1 MTRLIAWLNLRR
13 LGFVVIFL
21 VLVERLQLGLVDPDY
36 FWHLRTGQYLF
47 EQHALPTGDIYSYTY
62 AGRPWVLHEW
72 LSEIV
77 LYCIHTLL
85 GAFGVKLV
93 VSLMATATLVIVYKT
108 ANQILKRSSLA
119 FVLTLIF
126 FIPMIW
132 VMAPRPQM
140 VTLLMF
146 AFIMHA
152 LIAFKYTH
160 TTRTLWLLP
169 PLMVVW
175 ANAHGGYMIGIA
187 LLLVF
192 VACEWLMRIA
202 RQNHDM
208 AGKGRLKM
216 LSWVTGLTILA
227 SLVNPYFIRHWL
239 YPFEV
244 MGMKAAQEYI
254 TEWLSPNFHSLPFQL
269 YLALV
274 LFTMTA
280 AMYRK
285 VRPDLTELVVT
296 LLFVV
301 AGFVAIRHISFAII
315 ALVPFAATTITQL
328 SFTRLL
334 ADERV
339 GHLHS
344 SYQRFAHNGKDI
356 GKDIGK
362 MEFVLNWLLLTVTVV
377 GLILYYPVLHE
388 KDAETINKMVPVK
401 ATEFIVRA
409 GINGRMFHSYAYGGY
424 LIQTLHPTQKVFID
438 GRADMYGDKFIEEYM
453 AISSG
458 AAGWKEKFEKY
469 GIDYVVMQRD
479 TPLIQILKAQGNFRL
494 VFEDEINSVLLR
506 DDERFTKIIAQYG
519 K

>member
-1 MTRLIAWLNLRR
+1 MTRLITWLNLRR

-21 VLVERLQLGLVDPDY
+21 ILIARMHLGWVDPDY

-47 EQHALPTGDIYSYTY
+47 EHHALPTGDIFSYTY
-62 AGRPWVLHEW
+62 DGRPWVLHEW

-77 LYCIHTLL
+77 LYCVHSLL

-93 VSLMATATLVIVYKT
+93 VSLMATATLVILYKT
-108 ANQILKRSSLA
+108 ANQILKRTYLA

-126 FIPMIW
+126 FIPIIS

-146 AFIMHA
+146 AFFMYA
-152 LIAFKYTH
+152 LTAFKYVH

-175 ANAHGGYMIGIA
+175 TNAHGGYMIGIA
-187 LLLVF
+187 LLLMF
-192 VACEWLMRIA
+192 VACEWLMWIA
-202 RQNHDM
+202 RQNHDVV
-208 AGKGRLKM
+208 GKSRLKV

-244 MGMKAAQEYI
+244 MGMKAAQEYMV
-254 TEWLSPNFHSLPFQL
+254 EWRSPNFHSLPFQL

-296 LLFVV
+296 LFFV
-301 AGFVAIRHISFAII
+301 ATGFVAIRHLIFAII
-315 ALVPFAATTITQL
+315 VLVPFAATTITQL
-328 SFTRLL
+328 SPTRLL

-339 GHLHS
+339 RRLHS
-344 SYQRFAHNGKDI
+344 SYQRFVHNGKDI
-356 GKDIGK
+356 GKI
-362 MEFVLNWLLLTVTVV
+362 EFVLNWFLLTVTVV
-377 GLILYYPVLHE
+377 GLTLYYPVFHE
-388 KDAETINKMVPVK
+388 KDAEILNQTVPVK

-409 GINGRMFHSYAYGGY
+409 GINGRMFHTYHYGGY
-424 LIQTLHPTQKVFID
+424 LIQTLQPTQKVFID
-438 GRADMYGDKFIEEYM
+438 GRADMYGDKFIEEYI
-453 AISSG
+453 AISQV

-506 DDERFTKIIAQYG
+506 DDERFAKIIAQYG

>member
-1 MTRLIAWLNLRR
+1 MMRLITLLSLRR

-21 VLVERLQLGLVDPDY
+21 TLMEKMQLGVIDPDY
-36 FWHLRTGQYLF
+36 FWHLRTGRYLF
-47 EQHALPTGDIYSYTY
+47 EHHALPTGDIFSYTY

-77 LYCIHTLL
+77 LYCVHSLL

-93 VSLMATATLVIVYKT
+93 VSLMATATLVILYKT
-108 ANQILKRSSLA
+108 ANQILKRPYLA

-126 FIPMIW
+126 FIPMKMGIS
-132 VMAPRPQM
+132 PRPQM

-146 AFIMHA
+146 AFLMHA
-152 LIAFKYTH
+152 LIAFKYAH
-160 TTRTLWLLP
+160 TIRTLWLLP

-175 ANAHGGYMIGIA
+175 TNAHGGYMIGIA
-187 LLLVF
+187 LLLIF

-202 RQNHDM
+202 RQHHDV
-208 AGKGRLKM
+208 AGKHRLKV
-216 LSWVTGLTILA
+216 LSWVTGVTILA
-227 SLVNPYFIRHWL
+227 SLINPYFIRHWL

-244 MGMKAAQEYI
+244 MGMKASQEYI
-254 TEWLSPNFHSLPFQL
+254 NEWRSPDFHSLPFQL

-274 LFTMTA
+274 LLTMTA

-301 AGFVAIRHISFAII
+301 AGFVAVRHVIFAII

-328 SFTRLL
+328 SPARLL
-334 ADERV
+334 NDERV
-339 GHLHS
+339 KRLYSG
-344 SYQRFAHNGKDI
+344 YQRFAHNGKDL
-356 GKDIGK
+356 GK
-362 MEFVLNWLLLTVTVV
+362 MEFVLNWFLLTVIVA
-377 GLILYYPVLHE
+377 GLTLYYPVLHE
-388 KDAETINKMVPVK
+388 KDAETINKMLPVK

-409 GINGRMFHSYAYGGY
+409 GISGRMFHGYSYGGY
-424 LIQTLHPTQKVFID
+424 LIQALHPTQKVFID
-438 GRADMYGDKFIEEYM
+438 GRADVYGDKFIEEYL
-453 AISSG
+453 AISQG

-469 GIDYVVMQRD
+469 GIDYVVMPRD
-479 TPLIQILKAQGNFRL
+479 TPLIQILKAQGNFKL
-494 VFEDEINSVLLR
+494 VFEDGINSVLLR
-506 DDERFTKIIAQYG
+506 DDERFAKIIAKYG

>member
-1 MTRLIAWLNLRR
+1 MTRLITWLSLRR

-21 VLVERLQLGLVDPDY
+21 VLLTTMHLIDPDY

-47 EQHALPTGDIYSYTY
+47 EHQTLPIGDIFSYTY
-62 AGRPWVLHEW
+62 DGKPWVLHEW
-72 LSEIV
+72 LFEIV
-77 LYCIHTLL
+77 LYCIHSLL
-85 GAFGVKLV
+85 GSFGVKLA
-93 VSLMATATLVIVYKT
+93 VSLMVITTLVIVYKT
-108 ANQILKRSSLA
+108 ANQILKRPYVA
-119 FVLTLIF
+119 FALTIIF
-126 FIPMIW
+126 FIPMMGA
-132 VMAPRPQM
+132 VSPRPQVLTM
-140 VTLLMF
+140 LMF
-146 AFIMHA
+146 AFLMHA
-152 LIAFKYTH
+152 LIAFKYVH
-160 TTRTLWLLP
+160 TIRTLWLLP

-175 ANAHGGYMIGIA
+175 TNAHGGYMIGIA
-187 LLLVF
+187 LLIIF
-192 VACEWLMRIA
+192 VACEWLMWIA
-202 RQNHDM
+202 RPHHDV
-208 AGKGRLKM
+208 AGESRLKA
-216 LSWVTGLTILA
+216 LSWVAGVTILA

-244 MGMKAAQEYI
+244 MGMKASQEYI
-254 TEWLSPNFHSLPFQL
+254 TEWHSPDFHSWPFQL

-328 SFTRLL
+328 SLTRLL

-339 GHLHS
+339 RRLHS

-356 GKDIGK
+356 GK
-362 MEFVLNWLLLTVTVV
+362 MEFVLNWVLLTVTVA
-377 GLILYYPVLHE
+377 GLTLYYPVLHE

-401 ATEFIVRA
+401 ATEFIVHA
-409 GINGRMFHSYAYGGY
+409 GIDGRMFNTYHYGGY
-424 LIQTLHPTQKVFID
+424 LIQALYPTQKVFMD
-438 GRADMYGDKFIEEYM
+438 GRADMYGDKFMEEYL
-453 AISSG
+453 AISQG

-494 VFEDEINSVLLR
+494 VFEDEINSVLLK
-506 DDERFTKIIAQYG
+506 DDERFAKIIARYG